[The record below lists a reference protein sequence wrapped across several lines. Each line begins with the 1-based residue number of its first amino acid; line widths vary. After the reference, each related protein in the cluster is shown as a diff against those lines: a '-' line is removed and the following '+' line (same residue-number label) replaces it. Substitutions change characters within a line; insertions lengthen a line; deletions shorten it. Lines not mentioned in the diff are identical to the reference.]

1 MLWHFNICNK
11 YLIFQ
16 YYYSSSYN
24 DKHHYGKRFAAPEQI
39 SVEELMRLKRE
50 VTDTIMTDAWY
61 LEMVE
66 KDQDDCTKR
75 LICEIS
81 YKNEN
86 GERLGPVE
94 KEIVGIF
101 GIGRSVDTSKSTAIF
116 DFAALAGKYWNRGGI
131 GCDFFKR
138 CDTPITD
145 IVAMIENEL
154 EDFRELEESFFND
167 KIKAE
172 AAMKDETNEV
182 EKMVNSL

>member
-1 MLWHFNICNK
+1 M
-11 YLIFQ
+11 
-16 YYYSSSYN
+16 
-24 DKHHYGKRFAAPEQI
+24 
-39 SVEELMRLKRE
+39 EELMRMKRDVSE
-50 VTDTIMTDAWY
+50 KIMTDDWY

-101 GIGRSVDTSKSTAIF
+101 GVGRSVDTSKSTAIF
-116 DFAALAGKYWNRGGI
+116 DFAALAGKYWKRGGF

-145 IVAMIENEL
+145 IVDMIDFEM
-154 EDFRELEESFFND
+154 EDFRRLEESFFND

-172 AAMKDETNEV
+172 AAMRRETDEV
-182 EKMVNSL
+182 EATLESLK

>member
-1 MLWHFNICNK
+1 M
-11 YLIFQ
+11 
-16 YYYSSSYN
+16 
-24 DKHHYGKRFAAPEQI
+24 
-39 SVEELMRLKRE
+39 EELMRMKRDLSE
-50 VTDTIMTDAWY
+50 KIMTDDWY

-86 GERLGPVE
+86 GERLRPVE
-94 KEIVGIF
+94 KEIVSIF
-101 GIGRSVDTSKSTAIF
+101 VVGRSVDTSKSTAIF

-138 CDTPITD
+138 CDTPIND

-154 EDFRELEESFFND
+154 EDFRQLEESFLND
-167 KIKAE
+167 ASRAE
-172 AAMKDETNEV
+172 SAMERENNEV
-182 EKMVNSL
+182 EEMVNEIEL

>member
-1 MLWHFNICNK
+1 MRMKRDLTNK
-11 YLIFQ
+11 
-16 YYYSSSYN
+16 
-24 DKHHYGKRFAAPEQI
+24 
-39 SVEELMRLKRE
+39 
-50 VTDTIMTDAWY
+50 IMTDDWY
-61 LEMVE
+61 MEMVV

-75 LICEIS
+75 LICEVS

-86 GERLGPVE
+86 GKSLSPVE
-94 KEIVGIF
+94 REIVGIF
-101 GIGRSVDTSKSTAIF
+101 GVGRSVDTSQSTAIF
-116 DFAALAGKYWNRGGI
+116 DFAALAGKYWNRGGK

-138 CDTPITD
+138 CDTPVTD

-172 AAMKDETNEV
+172 AAMKDETKEV